1 MITKKTW
8 NRILIAGILLI
19 VFVIIILALYIIP
32 TVKAEVVVNP
42 MRQSAVKAFWFV
54 IALQL
59 IVLAEL
65 IYSRIF
71 SFSEG
76 HFENGFLVAAGFI
89 VLLLG
94 LMLSDAAFSGGLII
108 LFVCVGCDL
117 VTAILA
123 FVARYF
129 RGHLKTG
136 AEV

>member
-1 MITKKTW
+1 MIEKKTW

-19 VFVIIILALYIIP
+19 VFVIIILALYVIP
-32 TVKAEVVVNP
+32 TVKAEVATNP

-54 IALQL
+54 IAFQL

-71 SFSEG
+71 TFKEG
-76 HFENGFLVAAGFI
+76 HFENGFMVAAGFI
-89 VLLLG
+89 ALFLG
-94 LMLSDAAFSGGLII
+94 LMLSDAAFSGGSII

-123 FVARYF
+123 FLARYF

-136 AEV
+136 ADV

>member
-8 NRILIAGILLI
+8 TRILIAGILLI
-19 VFVIIILALYIIP
+19 VFVIIILALYVIP
-32 TVKAEVVVNP
+32 TVKADFVNP
-42 MRQSAVKAFWFV
+42 IRQRAVNAFWFV

-65 IYSRIF
+65 VYSRIF
-71 SFSEG
+71 SFTEG

-89 VLLLG
+89 ALFLG
-94 LMLSDAAFSGGLII
+94 LMLSDAAFSGGSII

-123 FVARYF
+123 FLARYF

>member
-8 NRILIAGILLI
+8 NLILNAGILLI
-19 VFVIIILALYIIP
+19 VFVIVILALYVIP
-32 TVKAEVVVNP
+32 KMKANVANP
-42 MRQSAVKAFWFV
+42 MREEAVNILWFFL
-54 IALQL
+54 ALHL

-89 VLLLG
+89 AVFLGLLL
-94 LMLSDAAFSGGLII
+94 SDGGF
-108 LFVCVGCDL
+108 FVCVGCDM

-123 FVARYF
+123 FIARYF
-129 RGHLKTG
+129 RGHLETI

>member
-19 VFVIIILALYIIP
+19 VLVIIILALYEIP
-32 TVKAEVVVNP
+32 AAKDSPNDL
-42 MRQSAVKAFWFV
+42 AVGGLWIV
-54 IALQL
+54 IALHL

-65 IYSRIF
+65 VYSRIF

-76 HFENGFLVAAGFI
+76 HFENGFLVGAGFI
-89 VLLLG
+89 ALFLG
-94 LMLSDAAFSGGLII
+94 YALSDAAFSGGPII
-108 LFVCVGCDL
+108 LFVCFGCDL

-123 FVARYF
+123 FLARYF

>member
-19 VFVIIILALYIIP
+19 VFVIIILALYVIP
-32 TVKAEVVVNP
+32 TVKADVANP
-42 MRQSAVKAFWFV
+42 MRQTAVNAFWFV
-54 IALQL
+54 IALQM

-89 VLLLG
+89 ALFLG
-94 LMLSDAAFSGGLII
+94 LMLSDAAFSGVLIL

-117 VTAILA
+117 VIAILA